1 MEKVRVIVV
10 DDSAFM
16 RKAISDMIESCADFE
31 VIAKFRDGRELVEK
45 VDKFNPDL
53 ITLDVHM
60 RDLDGLATLKEL
72 KKMGKNYPIIMLSSA
87 TTEGSELTLECLDNG
102 AITFITKPSGS
113 ISLDIDKVKERL
125 IDEIKGITSNIRVDK
140 SSNIHMRQIASNKES
155 EIENKI
161 NDRRVNT
168 HFSQRKE
175 IDNSEKPSPM
185 INNKV
190 IPKNKKID
198 AVVIGASTG
207 GPKALQ
213 QVLTKLPA
221 NLNVPVFVV
230 QHMPEGFTKVFAERL
245 NKVCNLNVTEAE
257 DGMSI
262 NRNTIYIAKG
272 GSHMII
278 DSSIRVSLNKEPSIW
293 GVRPA
298 VDKLFESASKV
309 YGGNLLSVVLTG
321 MGKDGAEGSKR
332 IKDCGGITISED
344 KSTCTIYGM
353 PKAAYETGKID
364 LVLPLDQ
371 ICNKITEI
379 VKGI

>member
-125 IDEIKGITSNIRVDK
+125 IDEIKGITSNIRVNK
-140 SSNIHMRQIASNKES
+140 SNIHMRQITSNKES

-161 NDRRVNT
+161 KDGRVNAQL
-168 HFSQRKE
+168 SQRKE
-175 IDNSEKPSPM
+175 INNSEKPSPM

-371 ICNKITEI
+371 ICNKITGI

>member
-72 KKMGKNYPIIMLSSA
+72 KRMGKNYPIIMLSSA

-125 IDEIKGITSNIRVDK
+125 IDEIKGITSNIRVNK
-140 SSNIHMRQIASNKES
+140 SSNIHMRQITSNKEL

-175 IDNSEKPSPM
+175 INNSEKPSPM

>member
-125 IDEIKGITSNIRVDK
+125 IDEIKGITSNIRVNK
-140 SSNIHMRQIASNKES
+140 SNIHMRQITSNKES

-161 NDRRVNT
+161 KDIRVNAQL
-168 HFSQRKE
+168 SQRKE
-175 IDNSEKPSPM
+175 INNSEKPSPM

>member
-113 ISLDIDKVKERL
+113 ISLDINKVKERL
-125 IDEIKGITSNIRVDK
+125 IDEIKGITSNIRVNK
-140 SSNIHMRQIASNKES
+140 SNIHMRQITSNKEL

-161 NDRRVNT
+161 KDRRVNAQL
-168 HFSQRKE
+168 SQRKE
-175 IDNSEKPSPM
+175 INNSEKPSPM

>member
-45 VDKFNPDL
+45 VDKFSPDL

-125 IDEIKGITSNIRVDK
+125 IDEIKGITSNIRVNK
-140 SSNIHMRQIASNKES
+140 SNIHMRQITSNKES

-161 NDRRVNT
+161 KDRRVNAQL
-168 HFSQRKE
+168 SQRKE
-175 IDNSEKPSPM
+175 INNSEKPSPM

>member
-1 MEKVRVIVV
+1 MDKVRIIVV

-16 RKAISDMIESCADFE
+16 RKAISDMIESDTHFE

-45 VDKFNPDL
+45 VDQFKPDL

-72 KKMGKNYPIIMLSSA
+72 KRQGKNYPIIMLSSA
-87 TTEGSELTLECLDNG
+87 TTEGSEVTLECLDNG

-125 IDEIKGITSNIRVDK
+125 LKEIKCITSNIQVNKHNTWSK
-140 SSNIHMRQIASNKES
+140 SVGSHTRLKRNS
-155 EIENKI
+155 E
-161 NDRRVNT
+161 V
-168 HFSQRKE
+168 KE
-175 IDNSEKPSPM
+175 ISNRATFNEKIETKNEDRIYTDNKT
-185 INNKV
+185 
-190 IPKNKKID
+190 IPKNKRID

-213 QVLTKLPA
+213 EVLTKLPA

-245 NKVCNLNVTEAE
+245 NKSCNMEVVEAA
-257 DGMSI
+257 DGMII

-272 GSHMII
+272 GSHMTLG
-278 DSSIRVSLNKEPSIW
+278 SSSRISLNKEPSIW

-298 VDKLFESASKV
+298 VDKLFDSAV
-309 YGGNLLSVVLTG
+309 EIYGGNLLSVILTG
-321 MGKDGAEGSKR
+321 MGRDGAEGTKR

-353 PKAAYETGKID
+353 PKAAYETGKVD

-371 ICNKITEI
+371 VCNKITQI

>member
-125 IDEIKGITSNIRVDK
+125 IDEIKGITSNIRVNK
-140 SSNIHMRQIASNKES
+140 SNIHMRQITSNKES

-161 NDRRVNT
+161 KDRRVNAQL
-168 HFSQRKE
+168 SQRKE
-175 IDNSEKPSPM
+175 INNSEKPSPM

-213 QVLTKLPA
+213 QVLTKLPG

>member
-125 IDEIKGITSNIRVDK
+125 IDEIKGITSNIRINK
-140 SSNIHMRQIASNKES
+140 SSNIHMRQITSNKES

-161 NDRRVNT
+161 KDRRVNT

-175 IDNSEKPSPM
+175 IDNSEKPSLM

>member
-125 IDEIKGITSNIRVDK
+125 IDEIKGITSNIRVNK
-140 SSNIHMRQIASNKES
+140 SNIHMRQITSNKES

-161 NDRRVNT
+161 KDRRVNT

-175 IDNSEKPSPM
+175 INNSEKPSPM

>member
-72 KKMGKNYPIIMLSSA
+72 KRMGKNYPIIMLSSA

-125 IDEIKGITSNIRVDK
+125 IDEIKGITSNIRVNK

-371 ICNKITEI
+371 ICNKIAEI

>member
-72 KKMGKNYPIIMLSSA
+72 KRMGKNYPIIMLSSA

-245 NKVCNLNVTEAE
+245 NKVCNLNVAEAE

-371 ICNKITEI
+371 ICNKIAEI

>member
-72 KKMGKNYPIIMLSSA
+72 KRMGKNYPIIMLSSA

-371 ICNKITEI
+371 ICNKIAEI

>member
-125 IDEIKGITSNIRVDK
+125 IDEIKGITSNIRINK
-140 SSNIHMRQIASNKES
+140 SSNIHMRQITSNKES

-161 NDRRVNT
+161 KDRRVNT

>member
-125 IDEIKGITSNIRVDK
+125 IDEIKGITSNIRVNK
-140 SSNIHMRQIASNKES
+140 SNIHMRQITSNKES

-161 NDRRVNT
+161 KDRRVNAQL
-168 HFSQRKE
+168 SQRKE
-175 IDNSEKPSPM
+175 INNSEKPSPM

-257 DGMSI
+257 DGISI

>member
-125 IDEIKGITSNIRVDK
+125 IDEIKGITSNIRVNK
-140 SSNIHMRQIASNKES
+140 SNIHMRQITSNKES

-161 NDRRVNT
+161 KDIRVNASL
-168 HFSQRKE
+168 SQRKE

-245 NKVCNLNVTEAE
+245 NKVCNLNVAEAE

>member
-72 KKMGKNYPIIMLSSA
+72 KRMGKNYPIIMLSSA

-125 IDEIKGITSNIRVDK
+125 IDEIKGITSNIRVNK
-140 SSNIHMRQIASNKES
+140 SSNIHMRQITSNKES

-161 NDRRVNT
+161 KDRRVNT

-175 IDNSEKPSPM
+175 INNSEKPSPM

-190 IPKNKKID
+190 ISKNKKID

-371 ICNKITEI
+371 ICNKIAEI

>member
-60 RDLDGLATLKEL
+60 RYLDGLATLKEL
-72 KKMGKNYPIIMLSSA
+72 KKMGKNYPVIMLSSA

-125 IDEIKGITSNIRVDK
+125 IDEIKGITSNIRVNK
-140 SSNIHMRQIASNKES
+140 SSDIHMRQITSNKEA

-161 NDRRVNT
+161 KDRRVNT

-364 LVLPLDQ
+364 LVLPLDK
-371 ICNKITEI
+371 ICNKIAEI

>member
-72 KKMGKNYPIIMLSSA
+72 KRMGKNYPIIMLSSA

-125 IDEIKGITSNIRVDK
+125 IDEIKGITSNIRVNK
-140 SSNIHMRQIASNKES
+140 SYNIHMRQIASNKES

-371 ICNKITEI
+371 ICNKIAEI

>member
-125 IDEIKGITSNIRVDK
+125 IDEIKGITSNIRVNK
-140 SSNIHMRQIASNKES
+140 SNIHMRQITSNKES

-161 NDRRVNT
+161 KDRRVNAQL
-168 HFSQRKE
+168 SQRKE
-175 IDNSEKPSPM
+175 INNSEKPSPM

-230 QHMPEGFTKVFAERL
+230 QHMPEVFTKVFAERL

>member
-125 IDEIKGITSNIRVDK
+125 IDEIKGITSNIRVNK
-140 SSNIHMRQIASNKES
+140 SNIHMRQITSNKES

-161 NDRRVNT
+161 KDRRVNAQL
-168 HFSQRKE
+168 SQRKE
-175 IDNSEKPSPM
+175 INNSEKPSPM

-371 ICNKITEI
+371 ISNKITEI

>member
-125 IDEIKGITSNIRVDK
+125 IDEIKGITSNIRVNK
-140 SSNIHMRQIASNKES
+140 SNIHMRQITSNKES

-161 NDRRVNT
+161 KDRRVNAQI
-168 HFSQRKE
+168 SQRKE
-175 IDNSEKPSPM
+175 INNSEKPSSM

>member
-125 IDEIKGITSNIRVDK
+125 IDEIKGITSNIRVNK
-140 SSNIHMRQIASNKES
+140 SSNIHMRQITSNKEL

-161 NDRRVNT
+161 KDRRVNAQL
-168 HFSQRKE
+168 SQRKE
-175 IDNSEKPSPM
+175 INNSEKPSPM

>member
-1 MEKVRVIVV
+1 MEKVRIIVV

-72 KKMGKNYPIIMLSSA
+72 KRMGKNYPIIMLSSA

-125 IDEIKGITSNIRVDK
+125 IDEIKGITSNIRVNK

>member
-125 IDEIKGITSNIRVDK
+125 IDEIKGITSNIRINK
-140 SSNIHMRQIASNKES
+140 SSNIHMRQITSNKES

-161 NDRRVNT
+161 KDRRVNAQL
-168 HFSQRKE
+168 SQRKE
-175 IDNSEKPSPM
+175 INNSEKPSPM

-190 IPKNKKID
+190 ISKNKKID

>member
-1 MEKVRVIVV
+1 MEKVRIIVV

-72 KKMGKNYPIIMLSSA
+72 KRMGKNYPIIMLSSA

-125 IDEIKGITSNIRVDK
+125 IDEIKGITSNIRVNK

-371 ICNKITEI
+371 ICNKIAEI